1 MVSFTSCSIPDNP
14 TLRSHVLNTV
24 IVVPLL
30 SHLGKRRSSDDGKT
44 MTYSDE
50 SFKTLFK
57 SLSDINLERE
67 LPFQKKKIIDKE
79 VTLIIPNANL
89 TPPGDWRYDDTP
101 LKSHDWSLGCQ
112 RLQFVDGKRSLQ
124 SLDRLKAFSSNDH
137 ETRSSQYGEF
147 TDLYPS
153 RGTSAVIGVL
163 NVKDCTCLE
172 DLRKA
177 EDELDAWLQKYTP
190 ILYAQKYWEEAFDSP
205 MAPKY
210 FVDKRMFVFD
220 SFEDGN
226 NIDLSMTR
234 LKPGELIA
242 FPPTDN
248 MDLHLNVVVNDLA
261 VSTFV
266 NLERRVKVLD
276 KLGFES
282 TEGTTKGKNDKNS
295 SSASRIGDIADIVGP
310 NSNLNDLSLDEDD
323 MELIAGTGTKS
334 VEGASVTSAK
344 SNKGGGKK
352 ALPGL
357 RGLAANAVKALNKGG
372 SSDVVQDI
380 YESLPPIEHEL
391 QTPIDEGFDEAV
403 LTSKDI
409 ETIFRRNA
417 ARREKHAAD
426 FALQAGSVMD
436 AYDRYTKAAE
446 ASKHS
451 HDPLWYAAALEG
463 IATCFV
469 AMADT
474 GGHGADTYLENN
486 FQYPDEVMMAA
497 LTFLPNAEETK
508 LDKSKTAMPRAI
520 LALLEEAADIYSRNI
535 KLASL
540 YSELLLKMAW
550 YSAELESLHNLC
562 RWGDGFSGLE
572 DTDGYTMIA
581 SVNGTQKR
589 WELTSVHKI
598 DLETLRKRGRVDPTL
613 SLNSALLCQRFVAF
627 LHQAC
632 ANGGLD
638 TYTRAYVATRCV
650 KLCLKGVRMPHWG
663 NSNKIPPLRETLP
676 RKAAFFSA
684 VAAESMTQC
693 MTQNS
698 STSAEAFWVAA
709 VHLYAKN
716 FNQFDGSN
724 IYAWACL
731 RATILHALS
740 SYGGAES
747 SEKGESLL
755 HSYHKTHHIFIHV
768 LIICV
773 STNYFVS
780 SRITVSPIG

>member
-1 MVSFTSCSIPDNP
+1 MVPFTSSSIPDNP
-14 TLRSHVLNTV
+14 TLRSHALNTV

-30 SHLGKRRSSDDGKT
+30 SAQSERSSNAGK
-44 MTYSDE
+44 TYSDE
-50 SFKTLFK
+50 SFETLFK

-67 LPFQKKKIIDKE
+67 LPLKKKKVNDKE

-112 RLQFVDGKRSLQ
+112 RLLFADGKRSIQ
-124 SLDRLKAFSSNDH
+124 SLDRLKSFAYNDQ

-147 TDLYPS
+147 IDLYPS

-163 NVKDCTCLE
+163 NVKDCNSLA

-190 ILYAQKYWEEAFDSP
+190 LLYAQKYWEEAFDSP
-205 MAPKY
+205 MAPKH
-210 FVDKRMFVFD
+210 FIDKRMFVFD
-220 SFEDGN
+220 SFEEGN
-226 NIDLSMTR
+226 NIDLSLTR

-248 MDLHLNVVVNDLA
+248 MDLHLNVVINDLA

-266 NLERRVKVLD
+266 NLERRIKVLD
-276 KLGFES
+276 KLGFEYV
-282 TEGTTKGKNDKNS
+282 EPPKGKNEKKS
-295 SSASRIGDIADIVGP
+295 SSTSRIGDIADIVGP

-323 MELIAGTGTKS
+323 IELIAGTGTKT
-334 VEGASVTSAK
+334 VETTTETSGR
-344 SNKGGGKK
+344 SNKTPGKI

-357 RGLAANAVKALNKGG
+357 RGFAANAVKALNKGG
-372 SSDVVQDI
+372 NDLVQDI
-380 YESLPPIEHEL
+380 YASLPPIEHEL
-391 QTPIDEGFDEAV
+391 QTPIDMSFDEAV

-446 ASKHS
+446 ASKLAN
-451 HDPLWYAAALEG
+451 DPLWYAAALEG
-463 IATCFV
+463 LATCFV

-474 GGHGADTYLENN
+474 GGHGADIYLENN
-486 FQYPDEVMMAA
+486 FQYPDDVMMAA
-497 LTFLPNAEETK
+497 LTYLANSEDGKEMTK

-520 LALLEEAADIYSRNI
+520 LALLEEAAGIYSRNI
-535 KLASL
+535 KLASI

-598 DLETLRKRGRVDPTL
+598 DLETLRKRGKVDATL
-613 SLNSALLCQRFVAF
+613 SLNSSLQCQRFVAY

-638 TYTRAYVATRCV
+638 TYTRAFVAIRCA
-650 KLCLKGVRMPHWG
+650 KLCLKGVRLPHWG
-663 NSNKIPPLRETLP
+663 NSNKVGPMREILP
-676 RKAAFFSA
+676 RKAAYFSV
-684 VAAESMTQC
+684 VAAESMSQC
-693 MTQNS
+693 ITIKS
-698 STSAEAFWVAA
+698 ATTAEAFWVAA
-709 VHLYAKN
+709 AHLYAKN
-716 FNQFDGSN
+716 SNRSDGSN
-724 IYAWACL
+724 LYAWACL

-740 SYGGAES
+740 VYGGAES
-747 SEKGESLL
+747 SEKGKSLIHL
-755 HSYHKTHHIFIHV
+755 HPNIHYFLIHILKYLANELF
-768 LIICV
+768 
-773 STNYFVS
+773 Y
-780 SRITVSPIG
+780 